1 MGNLGYLCRR
11 IGLTIRTSTKFRSG
25 GDHMMNDSQ
34 SINDILIS
42 FFQSAMTEKNITYRV
57 LAQKMKCSEKTVFTY
72 FNDKQAKRNIPYSV
86 AVVIYFVLMQNKEFT
101 NAKERE
107 NLENEIN
114 HSFYSAL
121 YGISHSTSYCYYTKK
136 KAPLLNSAYKVSQL
150 LNFELPYI
158 SDIINQQIK

>member
-57 LAQKMKCSEKTVFTY
+57 LAQKMKCSEKTVFHT
-72 FNDKQAKRNIPYSV
+72 RP
-86 AVVIYFVLMQNKEFT
+86 L
-101 NAKERE
+101 
-107 NLENEIN
+107 LENIYGEQVWQQILQRVEEI
-114 HSFYSAL
+114 
-121 YGISHSTSYCYYTKK
+121 
-136 KAPLLNSAYKVSQL
+136 KA
-150 LNFELPYI
+150 
-158 SDIINQQIK
+158 DTIIN

>member
-1 MGNLGYLCRR
+1 
-11 IGLTIRTSTKFRSG
+11 
-25 GDHMMNDSQ
+25 MMNDSQ

-72 FNDKQAKRNIPYSV
+72 FNDKQTKRNIPYSV
-86 AVVIYFVLMQNKEFT
+86 AVVIYFVLIQNKEFT
-101 NAKERE
+101 NAEERE

-114 HSFYSAL
+114 HSFYSAFRKAFDL
-121 YGISHSTSYCYYTKK
+121 AGKNYLKLEAEYGISHSTSYCYYTKK